1 MKNKFLRLGVIAALC
16 GAMTACGS
24 SAGTSSTS
32 AASASGSDTAVASG
46 SASGTTTTASGEA
59 FKLGASGPLSGD
71 ASVYGIAVKN
81 AAELAIGEINKKG
94 GVQFELNF
102 QDDQADTEAAVNA
115 YNTLADWGMQLSLLT
130 VTSGSGQSVAPLYKE
145 DNIFGITPSGSS
157 TAVIFQDAE
166 NNTNPY
172 GNVFQ
177 MCFTDPNQGKAS
189 ADYLSEHTDLGTKVG
204 IIYRNDDNYSTGIY
218 NTFVEE
224 AKAKNLD
231 VVSTGTFTK
240 GATDFSVQIKQAQDA
255 GADIVFL
262 PIYYQPA
269 SLVLQAA
276 KNAGYAPT
284 FFGCDGMDGILT
296 QDNFD
301 TSLAEGLYM
310 LTPFSADAQDE
321 KTQNFVKAYKD
332 KYGETPNQF
341 AADAY
346 DAVNALAQA
355 LGNSDVTPK
364 SSTDDITAALIK
376 QFTTM
381 KFQGITA
388 PGDITWNENGE
399 VSKEPRAIV
408 IKDGAYVSAE

>member
-1 MKNKFLRLGVIAALC
+1 MKKKFLCLGLIAALC
-16 GAMTACGS
+16 GALTACGS
-24 SAGTSSTS
+24 SAGSTS
-32 AASASGSDTAVASG
+32 VSSG
-46 SASGTTTTASGEA
+46 SASGTVTKASGDA

-81 AAELAIGEINKKG
+81 AAELAIDEINKKG

-115 YNTLADWGMQLSLLT
+115 YNTLADWGMQVSLLT
-130 VTSGSGQSVAPLYKE
+130 VTSGSGQSVAPLYKQ
-145 DNIFGITPSGSS
+145 DNIFAITPSGPS
-157 TAVIFQDAE
+157 TAVIYQDAE
-166 NNTNPY
+166 NNKNPY
-172 GNVFQ
+172 GNIFQ

-189 ADYLSEHTDLGTKVG
+189 ADYLAEHTDLGTKVG

-218 NTFVEE
+218 NTFVAE
-224 AKAKNLD
+224 AKEKNLEI
-231 VVSTGTFTK
+231 VSTGTFTK
-240 GATDFSVQIKQAQDA
+240 GATDFSVQIKQAKDA

-276 KNAGYAPT
+276 KNAGYTPT

-301 TSLAEGLYM
+301 KSLAEGLYM
-310 LTPFSADAQDE
+310 LTPFSADATDE
-321 KTQNFVKAYKD
+321 KTQSFVKAYKD

-355 LGNSDVTPK
+355 LENSDVTPK
-364 SSTDDITAALIK
+364 SSTDDITAALTK
-376 QFTTM
+376 QFTSMT
-381 KFQGITA
+381 FQGITA